1 MEATMKPKAG
11 IVLLYWQMGW
21 NTAEIA
27 DKLEVAE
34 AEVYR
39 ALRAALERR
48 RKVRAKVHPSLPA

>member
-48 RKVRAKVHPSLPA
+48 RKVRAKVHPSLSA

>member
-1 MEATMKPKAG
+1 MKPKAG